1 MLEKTKEPGYFNEFD
16 KHCNKVLVQYYYL
29 KMFLN
34 IIFSQFNLL
43 SKTVREHE
51 SPAKKDVWV

>member
-16 KHCNKVLVQYYYL
+16 KYCNKVVQYYYL

-34 IIFSQFNLL
+34 IIFSQFILP

-51 SPAKKDVWV
+51 SAAKKDVWV